1 MAEKVTNYDF
11 LFKTRL
17 SFEHLI
23 GFWQR
28 ELDHGSAARRGLA
41 EKVFEFIPE
50 DHPLRAFEVS
60 VEDSKE
66 HWELI
71 DLLMTAVIPTS
82 SREDS
87 IAAAFVPFNVT
98 PIFATKAFLELKVLD
113 PDNSSFT
120 TAVGKIAQSVLG
132 VHKMLAAF
140 NVILETFYGV
150 GKHVEHSYVIESIN
164 PENGLARFHRI
175 AIDTQFVRIVLTGS
189 KPELTAADLQL
200 ISDNPSDLDLLTSK
214 LPTEC
219 FEFQGFSILR
229 AIDVTQSET
238 VSRLKQDLLTK
249 DALITESNILELEQ
263 GIQALLSLPDAR
275 LGVIAL
281 DRCVKGNVSG
291 ARRIGRSLLLQ
302 DGMPE
307 CACPDNSVYHKA
319 ISEGRSFVINGLEG
333 AEKPTAFEHVLVK
346 HGTDSL
352 YLAPLMDGDTIIG
365 LIEIGSPQRGDIA
378 ATQVQLLDSV
388 ALLFSTA
395 LKRSLDEQEDRVQAL
410 IKKQFTAIHPVVEW
424 KFRDVALRTLDEADS
439 NAVHPIR
446 FKNVHSFYGTSDIR
460 NSSIRR
466 GEAVQQDLAEQ
477 LGLALAVIIAAS
489 TIRPRP
495 SLDELGY
502 RLSSN
507 IEKVLSRIDS
517 GDELTYSTF
526 LENEIESLFEEI
538 KSYSP
543 DVATQ
548 IKKYYGALD
557 PQLHTLYRKRKDFD
571 ESVAIINDSIG
582 NYVNQRQEEAQE
594 MIPHYFEMYRTDGV
608 EYNMYAGESLLNGG
622 TFSDLDL
629 RNLRLWQLITMAGVT
644 SQMKQLLPTLPVQ
657 LETAQLILVQSVP
670 VDIRFRVDE
679 KQFDVDGAYNIRYE
693 VMKKRID
700 KATVKDTGER
710 LTQPGTVA
718 LVYSQ
723 ESEEVEYR
731 RYLDYLYAAG
741 YFEGEIES
749 FELGDLPGVTGLKAL
764 RVTVA
769 DVWPGQTSFPIPEP
783 SEILGAANDDD
794 QQEIELQ
801 TKSPAASRKATT
813 PSGSSKRKTT

>member
-1 MAEKVTNYDF
+1 M
-11 LFKTRL
+11 
-17 SFEHLI
+17 
-23 GFWQR
+23 
-28 ELDHGSAARRGLA
+28 
-41 EKVFEFIPE
+41 
-50 DHPLRAFEVS
+50 
-60 VEDSKE
+60 
-66 HWELI
+66 
-71 DLLMTAVIPTS
+71 
-82 SREDS
+82 
-87 IAAAFVPFNVT
+87 
-98 PIFATKAFLELKVLD
+98 
-113 PDNSSFT
+113 
-120 TAVGKIAQSVLG
+120 
-132 VHKMLAAF
+132 
-140 NVILETFYGV
+140 
-150 GKHVEHSYVIESIN
+150 
-164 PENGLARFHRI
+164 
-175 AIDTQFVRIVLTGS
+175 
-189 KPELTAADLQL
+189 
-200 ISDNPSDLDLLTSK
+200 
-214 LPTEC
+214 
-219 FEFQGFSILR
+219 
-229 AIDVTQSET
+229 
-238 VSRLKQDLLTK
+238 
-249 DALITESNILELEQ
+249 
-263 GIQALLSLPDAR
+263 
-275 LGVIAL
+275 
-281 DRCVKGNVSG
+281 KGNVSG